1 MKYRQNLILCI
12 FMASCI
18 APHGLE
24 AARQA
29 TVMPVHSISLW
40 GRLTGAVKSCLT
52 YCKPFTK
59 IAAASAIVGGLGYF
73 AWKLIDKIA
82 EHKASLRTEQ
92 INSLRV
98 QLEQE
103 ARNNTAQLETI
114 QLQLHV
120 EQDRN
125 RALQA
130 ELVTWQDKC
139 TQSEEHAKKSLRE
152 VQNLSQQL
160 RVLKE
165 ARENLCRQADAI
177 AATLRP
183 H

>member
-1 MKYRQNLILCI
+1 
-12 FMASCI
+12 MASCI

-24 AARQA
+24 AAYQT
-29 TVMPVHSISLW
+29 TVMPLHSISLW

-52 YCKPFTK
+52 YCKPCTK

-73 AWKLIDKIA
+73 AWKLIDKIT

-92 INSLRV
+92 INGRRV

-139 TQSEEHAKKSLRE
+139 KESEEHAKKSLRE
-152 VQNLSQQL
+152 VQNLSRKLREQREAHESLFKLADNITAAAQQ
-160 RVLKE
+160 
-165 ARENLCRQADAI
+165 Q
-177 AATLRP
+177 T